1 MWFRWPRSSRNVV
14 SLVSPA
20 MNILPTPNRTEPSG
34 NSVVKRFSMGLFNR
48 WHRRIAK
55 GWVST
60 SSCVGARMA
69 PLQVAEEHAEASK
82 LTERNE
88 TSNTVDWRD
97 DFFLLP
103 SPLLQKV
110 RANLLLN
117 FFLYTIAVVKTVGK
131 SSVCSKNFSRYTF
144 IYI

>member
-1 MWFRWPRSSRNVV
+1 
-14 SLVSPA
+14 
-20 MNILPTPNRTEPSG
+20 
-34 NSVVKRFSMGLFNR
+34 
-48 WHRRIAK
+48 
-55 GWVST
+55 
-60 SSCVGARMA
+60 MA